1 LAGNVHK
8 RPNGKWRARYRDPS
22 HREHARHFE
31 RKVDADRWLAVMEVS
46 ISRGEWLDPADG
58 KVRVGDWAAQWLA
71 GQVQLKPSTFA
82 RYELILHKQ
91 VLPTWEKVP
100 LSKVTFADVGVW
112 VQELSASHLSA
123 ASVRQAHRVFS
134 LLLDH
139 AVHDGR
145 LARNPAKGVRLP
157 RVSPAHMVFLTHE
170 QVDQLAVACAPY
182 ETLVRVLA
190 YNGLSVGER
199 RRHCASGGSTSNGA
213 GCPSMRPLRRSVVR
227 SSSEPQRR
235 TSAAS
240 SPSLHS

>member
-1 LAGNVHK
+1 
-8 RPNGKWRARYRDPS
+8 
-22 HREHARHFE
+22 
-31 RKVDADRWLAVMEVS
+31 
-46 ISRGEWLDPADG
+46 
-58 KVRVGDWAAQWLA
+58 
-71 GQVQLKPSTFA
+71 VQLKPSTFA

-139 AVHDGR
+139 AVHDDR

-182 ETLVRVLA
+182 DTLVRVLA
-190 YNGLSVGER
+190 YTVGAR
-199 RRHCASGGSTSNGA
+199 RRHCASDGSISNGA
-213 GCPSMRPLRRSVVR
+213 GCPSTRPPRRSVAR
-227 SSSEPQRR
+227 SSSEPPKR

-240 SPSLHS
+240 SPSRHS